1 MASLL
6 DIVLYPDDVLKTRC
20 TPVDT
25 VDDEVRELIDSM
37 VETMYAAPGIGLAAP
52 QVNDTR
58 RITVIDVSSREEG
71 ADSELITLVNP
82 EIVHREGKIVWEEG
96 CLSIP
101 GVYDKVTRA
110 QKVVVQALDRD
121 GSPFELEADDL
132 LAVCLQ
138 HEIDHL
144 DGVLM
149 LDHFSH
155 LKRKLALKRYK
166 KHLEALEEARR
177 KEAEKANDL
186 PSS

>member
-6 DIVLYPDDVLKTRC
+6 DIVLYPDDVLKTTC
-20 TPVDT
+20 TPVDV
-25 VDDEVRELIDSM
+25 VDDQVRQLVDNM

-71 ADSELITLVNP
+71 ADSELITLINP
-82 EIVHREGKIVWEEG
+82 QIVHRQGKIVWEEG

-110 QKVVVQALDRD
+110 ETIVVQALDRD
-121 GSPFELEADDL
+121 GSPFELEASEL
-132 LAVCLQ
+132 LAVCIQ
-138 HEIDHL
+138 HEVDHL

-166 KHLEALEEARR
+166 KHLEALEEQ
-177 KEAEKANDL
+177 KQQQAEKDAS
-186 PSS
+186 PT